1 MRPNESTDIGSEA
14 STSRESA
21 ESKLIVFIVH
31 DWEIYCLDDLT
42 FIFATLMFVLIICFN
57 F

>member
-42 FIFATLMFVLIICFN
+42 FMFATPMIICITYLL
-57 F
+57 

>member
-1 MRPNESTDIGSEA
+1 MRPNESADIGSEAA

-31 DWEIYCLDDLT
+31 DWEMYCLDELY
-42 FIFATLMFVLIICFN
+42 VSV
-57 F
+57 

>member
-31 DWEIYCLDDLT
+31 D
-42 FIFATLMFVLIICFN
+42 
-57 F
+57 